1 MQGCFQPLKAL
12 NSSHKPNF
20 NFLYCPP
27 PTPTVQGQLVKIF
40 LNQKIRVVNHKEQ
53 HYGLPIKL
61 ANSI

>member
-12 NSSHKPNF
+12 NSSHEP

-27 PTPTVQGQLVKIF
+27 PTPTVQGQLVKTF
-40 LNQKIRVVNHKEQ
+40 LNQKIRVVNYKEQ
-53 HYGLPIKL
+53 HYGMPIKL